1 MRTLCDSCE
10 AAAAQFF
17 CAADEAA
24 LCAQCDEK
32 VHSCNKL
39 ASRHIR
45 LQLRESWS
53 VPRCDICET
62 APAFLHCSIDG
73 SSLCLQ
79 CDMDVHIGGKRTHQR
94 YLLLGQRVELPNG
107 LNLLEEYGNGKTV
120 DTGRAWQKKY
130 CQEHLHSV
138 APCHKTNVESNGHLN
153 NGTPCNK
160 KNVEPNGS
168 KD

>member
-24 LCAQCDEK
+24 LCAKCDEK
-32 VHSCNKL
+32 VHGCNKL
-39 ASRHIR
+39 AGRHVR
-45 LQLRESWS
+45 LQLKESWS

-62 APAFLHCSIDG
+62 AAAFLHCSIDG

-79 CDMDVHIGGKRTHQR
+79 CDMDVHVGGKRTHVR
-94 YLLLGQRVELPNG
+94 YLLLGQRVEFPNETH
-107 LNLLEEYGNGKTV
+107 LRDDQAIPKTM
-120 DTGRAWQKKY
+120 DTARVWQKKY
-130 CQEHLHSV
+130 SQEHLRNGD
-138 APCHKTNVESNGHLN
+138 PCHKTNISNGNVHIVAS
-153 NGTPCNK
+153 CNK
-160 KNVEPNGS
+160 ENVQANGQ

>member
-1 MRTLCDSCE
+1 MRTLCDGCE

-32 VHSCNKL
+32 VHGCNKL
-39 ASRHIR
+39 ASRHVR

-53 VPRCDICET
+53 IPRCDICET
-62 APAFLHCSIDG
+62 AAAFLHCSIDG

-79 CDMDVHIGGKRTHQR
+79 CDTDVHVGGKRTHVR
-94 YLLLGQRVELPNG
+94 YLLLGQRVELPD
-107 LNLLEEYGNGKTV
+107 GNHLQNEHGNPKNV
-120 DTGRAWQKKY
+120 DTARAWQKKY
-130 CQEHLHSV
+130 CQEHLRNGDPSHKNNISHGNIHNV
-138 APCHKTNVESNGHLN
+138 ASCNKENAQSNGQ
-153 NGTPCNK
+153 
-160 KNVEPNGS
+160 